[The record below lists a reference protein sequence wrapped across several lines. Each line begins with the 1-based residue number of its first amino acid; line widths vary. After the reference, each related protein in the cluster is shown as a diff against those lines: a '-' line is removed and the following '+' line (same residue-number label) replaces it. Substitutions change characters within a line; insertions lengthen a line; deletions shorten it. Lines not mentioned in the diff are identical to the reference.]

1 MSDYEMKEADYS
13 ALDENL
19 KIVFL
24 TSEFNRNFTLALEEK
39 NEMFLR
45 GKWFKNI
52 EKFLVPW
59 AFEIPAFL
67 ERIIAKK
74 EPDLIICFGVVIRGA
89 TTHYEMVAWE
99 SARWIMDV
107 ALMNPETTIINW
119 ILTCENEKQVEERL
133 DTNYALSGLNVLS
146 EIQKLW

>member
-19 KIVFL
+19 KIIFL
-24 TSEFNRNFTLALEEK
+24 TSEFNRNFTSALEEK

-67 ERIIAKK
+67 ERIIEKK

-107 ALMNPETTIINW
+107 ALMNPDVAIINW
-119 ILTCENEKQVEERL
+119 ILTCENEKQIEERL